1 MDLSNNLDSL
11 EKLLSYKFSNKELLK
26 LSLTHRSFSQ
36 ENNEIYEFLGDSII
50 NLSVSIWLINKNKHL
65 SEGELSSLRSKI
77 VSRKNLGKLAKNFK
91 LEEFVI
97 LGNSISRKKIY
108 QTEILGNTFESI
120 VAAIYFDS
128 SFENTSNWLFRV
140 FEKYSDQMDLSLEKD
155 PKTELQELL
164 QKKLLP
170 LPKYINTSPKEG
182 FFESTV
188 VSEQNKQFSGKGS
201 SIKEAEKDAAENYL
215 KYLIKDE

>member
-11 EKLLSYKFSNKELLK
+11 EELLSYKFSKRELLK

-50 NLSVSIWLINKNKHL
+50 NLCTSIWLMNKNKDL

-77 VSRKNLGKLAKNFK
+77 VSRKNLGRLAKNFK

-97 LGNSISRKKIY
+97 LGNSISRKKIH

-128 SFENTSNWLFRV
+128 NFENTSNWLSQV
-140 FEKYSDQMDLSLEKD
+140 FEKYSDLMDLSLEKD
-155 PKTELQELL
+155 SKTELQELL
-164 QKKLLP
+164 QKRQLP
-170 LPKYINTSPKEG
+170 LPKYLNTSPKEG
-182 FFESTV
+182 LFESSI
-188 VSEQNKQFSGKGS
+188 VSEQNKHFLGKGS

-215 KYLIKDE
+215 KHLMKDE

>member
-155 PKTELQELL
+155 SKTELQELL

-201 SIKEAEKDAAENYL
+201 SIKEAEKNAAENYL

>member
-155 PKTELQELL
+155 SKTELQELL

-182 FFESTV
+182 LFESTV

-201 SIKEAEKDAAENYL
+201 SIKEAEKNAAENYL
-215 KYLIKDE
+215 KYLVKDE

>member
-182 FFESTV
+182 LFESTV

>member
-26 LSLTHRSFSQ
+26 LSLTHRSFSKKS
-36 ENNEIYEFLGDSII
+36 NEIYEFLGDSII
-50 NLSVSIWLINKNKHL
+50 NLSASIWLINENKDL

-155 PKTELQELL
+155 SKTELQELL

-182 FFESTV
+182 LFESTV

-201 SIKEAEKDAAENYL
+201 SIKEAEKNAAENYL

>member
-1 MDLSNNLDSL
+1 MDSSNNLDSL

-182 FFESTV
+182 LFESTV

>member
-11 EKLLSYKFSNKELLK
+11 EKLLSYQFSNKELLK

-36 ENNEIYEFLGDSII
+36 ENNEIFEFLGDSII

-155 PKTELQELL
+155 SKTELQELL

-201 SIKEAEKDAAENYL
+201 SIKEAEKNAAENYL

>member
-1 MDLSNNLDSL
+1 MDLSNNLDPL
-11 EKLLSYKFSNKELLK
+11 EELLSYKFSNKELLK
-26 LSLTHRSFSQ
+26 LSLTHRSFSKKS
-36 ENNEIYEFLGDSII
+36 NEIYEFLGDSII
-50 NLSVSIWLINKNKHL
+50 NLSASIWLINENKDL

-128 SFENTSNWLFRV
+128 SFENTSDWLFRV

-155 PKTELQELL
+155 SKTELQELL
-164 QKKLLP
+164 QKKQLP
-170 LPKYINTSPKEG
+170 LPKYLNTSPKEG
-182 FFESTV
+182 LFESTV
-188 VSEQNKQFSGKGS
+188 VSKQNKHFSGTGS
-201 SIKEAEKDAAENYL
+201 SIKEAEKNAAENYL
-215 KYLIKDE
+215 KYLVKDE

>member
-1 MDLSNNLDSL
+1 MDSSNNLDSL

-155 PKTELQELL
+155 SKTELQELL

-182 FFESTV
+182 LFESTV

-201 SIKEAEKDAAENYL
+201 SIKEAEKNAAENYL

>member
-11 EKLLSYKFSNKELLK
+11 EKLLSYQFSNKELLK

-155 PKTELQELL
+155 SKTELQELL

-201 SIKEAEKDAAENYL
+201 SIKEAEKNAAENYL

>member
-11 EKLLSYKFSNKELLK
+11 EKLLSYQFSNKELLK

-155 PKTELQELL
+155 SKTELQELL

-182 FFESTV
+182 LFESTV

-201 SIKEAEKDAAENYL
+201 SIKEAEKNAAENYL

>member
-11 EKLLSYKFSNKELLK
+11 EKLLSYKFSNREILK

-36 ENNEIYEFLGDSII
+36 ENNETYEFLGDSII
-50 NLSVSIWLINKNKHL
+50 NLCASIWLIKNNKNL

-77 VSRKNLGKLAKNFK
+77 VSRKNLGKLAKNIK

-97 LGNSISRKKIY
+97 LGNSISRKKIH

-128 SFENTSNWLFRV
+128 NFENASKWLFQV
-140 FEKYSDQMDLSLEKD
+140 FEKHSALMDLSLEKD
-155 PKTELQELL
+155 SKTELQELL
-164 QKKLLP
+164 QKRQLP
-170 LPKYINTSPKEG
+170 LPKYLNISLNEG
-182 FFESTV
+182 LFES
-188 VSEQNKQFSGKGS
+188 SIISQQNEHFSGKGS
-201 SIKEAEKDAAENYL
+201 SIKEAEKNAAENYL
-215 KYLIKDE
+215 KHLIKNE

>member
-1 MDLSNNLDSL
+1 MDSSNNLDSL

>member
-1 MDLSNNLDSL
+1 MDLSNNLDPL
-11 EKLLSYKFSNKELLK
+11 EELLSYKFSNKELLK
-26 LSLTHRSFSQ
+26 LSLTHRSFSKKS
-36 ENNEIYEFLGDSII
+36 NEIYEFLGDSII
-50 NLSVSIWLINKNKHL
+50 NLSASIWLINENKDL

-128 SFENTSNWLFRV
+128 SFIKLKLNGTKLSN
-140 FEKYSDQMDLSLEKD
+140 S
-155 PKTELQELL
+155 
-164 QKKLLP
+164 
-170 LPKYINTSPKEG
+170 
-182 FFESTV
+182 
-188 VSEQNKQFSGKGS
+188 
-201 SIKEAEKDAAENYL
+201 
-215 KYLIKDE
+215 